1 MDLSF
6 LASPVI
12 QLGLIALLFVLYSV
26 VSLAVSRNRFL
37 AEWDVPFGAWAVGKN
52 TPVGYRLFRILTELG
67 SYKAVRFGTV
77 VLCIGLLA
85 ARDWSR
91 LVMLVGVFG
100 LTMLVNHFLKL
111 VVPRTRPDFPQN
123 YLYDESFSYPSGHT
137 MLATAFYLM
146 VADLAWVYLT
156 DPVVRWT
163 VLLLVLALIMLI
175 GFSRIYLGVHFLTDV
190 VGGWIAGS
198 LMFWLVLLA
207 GNFLFYKPLFHL

>member
-6 LASPVI
+6 LGSPIIQITLIVI
-12 QLGLIALLFVLYSV
+12 LLVLYSA
-26 VSLAVSRNRFL
+26 VSLAVSRKRFL
-37 AEWDVPFGAWAVGKN
+37 AEWDVPFGEWAVGKN
-52 TPVGYRLFRILTELG
+52 TPVGYRMFRVLTELG
-67 SYKAVRFGTV
+67 SYKAVRFGTML
-77 VLCIGLLA
+77 LCIGLLI

-91 LVMLVGVFG
+91 LVMLVGLFG

-111 VVPRTRPDFPQN
+111 IFPRTRPDFPQN

-146 VADLAWVYLT
+146 VADLAWVYIP
-156 DPVVRWT
+156 DPVLRWT
-163 VLLLVLALIMLI
+163 VFLLALALIGLI

-198 LMFWLVLLA
+198 LMFWMVLLA
-207 GNFLFYKPLFHL
+207 GNFLFYRPLFHI